1 MIENKVKFDD
11 VHIGN
16 VVEVL
21 DDYREITAVGIV
33 TEKRETVCDKLI
45 TVRFGFSDEQEYV
58 LEEKEGFES
67 SGQQTIFVNSII
79 RQAQKERRII

>member
-33 TEKRETVCDKLI
+33 TEKRETVIDKRI
-45 TVRFGFSDEQEYV
+45 SVRFGFDDVHEYV
-58 LEEKEGFES
+58 LEEKDSFES
-67 SGQQTIFVNSII
+67 GGQQTIFVNSII
-79 RQAQKERRII
+79 R

>member
-1 MIENKVKFDD
+1 MVNNKVKFDD

-21 DDYREITAVGIV
+21 DDYREIITVGVVI
-33 TEKRETVCDKLI
+33 EKRENAVAKYI
-45 TVRFGFSDEQEYV
+45 TVRFGFDTAEEYV

-67 SGQQTIFVNSII
+67 GGQQTIFVNSII
-79 RQAQKERRII
+79 R

>member
-21 DDYREITAVGIV
+21 DDYRGITAVGIV
-33 TEKRETVCDKLI
+33 TEKRETACDKLI
-45 TVRFGFSDEQEYV
+45 TVRFGFSDEHEYEV
-58 LEEKEGFES
+58 NSEE
-67 SGQQTIFVNSII
+67 QTIFINSII
-79 RQAQKERRII
+79 R